1 MIKLELFCGFS
12 ILLVWRWL
20 WISYSMTEIVFYL
33 TLLIDASF
41 LSADSLPVLDVEE
54 TAGKFNTLGTY
65 SI

>member
-1 MIKLELFCGFS
+1 MVLASCWCGGDCGLV
-12 ILLVWRWL
+12 IL
-20 WISYSMTEIVFYL
+20 TEIVFYL

-41 LSADSLPVLDVEE
+41 QSADSLPVLDVEE